1 MIRHK
6 VDPFE
11 MLEGLSDFS
20 DRTQVFLRG
29 VNFRNDGAANADL
42 SAHLL
47 PPPPPLQ
54 NGRKLH
60 AGQRAVFFRIRVF
73 DIPQE

>member
-20 DRTQVFLRG
+20 YRTQVFLRG
-29 VNFRNDGAANADL
+29 VNFRNDGAANVDL
-42 SAHLL
+42 CA
-47 PPPPPLQ
+47 PFIGFAKALQ